1 MFGQLAGLARNL
13 GGGILDAAKGLG
25 GAALG
30 TLDMGK
36 QAATDPLEFL
46 KGQTNIDEFKA
57 MMLPPDE
64 YAEWLKQNSVKQNSD
79 NRRKATSAVPIP
91 QVPNIAVPNSPGGF
105 MRDTPGYLNNAQMMI
120 GAGPYG

>member
-46 KGQTNIDEFKA
+46 EAQTNIDEFKA

-64 YAEWLKQNSVKQNSD
+64 YAEWLKQNSG
-79 NRRKATSAVPIP
+79 NRRKAASPVPIP
-91 QVPNIAVPNSPGGF
+91 QVPNIGVPNSPGGF
-105 MRDTPGYLNNAQMMI
+105 VRDTPGYLNNAQMTI